1 MFEKRK
7 SFMFLLKDLPIIESQ
22 DLCWCVTNQTCLYLS
37 LSQLTE
43 KLKMQTD
50 QGVQL
55 GEETVQQLRLHVQ
68 VVGHPLAEH
77 LLDHLQQLTVMLLCD
92 DELVDM
98 FLTLGFMRLQ
108 CRGHAFRNRSSPGL
122 GFLSLNPQERISFEI
137 SQRYRETIRK
147 LLGWK
152 KFCIK

>member
-1 MFEKRK
+1 
-7 SFMFLLKDLPIIESQ
+7 
-22 DLCWCVTNQTCLYLS
+22 
-37 LSQLTE
+37 
-43 KLKMQTD
+43 MQTD

-68 VVGHPLAEH
+68 IVGHPLAEH

-108 CRGHAFRNRSSPGL
+108 C
-122 GFLSLNPQERISFEI
+122 
-137 SQRYRETIRK
+137 
-147 LLGWK
+147 
-152 KFCIK
+152 